1 MPISSDAMIA
11 LRKGLTAAASLLA
24 ERAKQKVTSN
34 AEVPNNI
41 AENMKVGKV
50 ESKGTGALGIT
61 ISIGMKKGEAE
72 AAAAYEFGS
81 GLHGKEGKTY
91 PITPKNAPVLAFGW
105 NPKFTPWGSPKF
117 VGIGRGGKY
126 LFRYVDHPGVEAR
139 PYMKPAI
146 EENKEEM
153 KRLIGEFFTIDVIHK
168 AIHEA
173 WYA

>member
-11 LRKGLTAAASLLA
+11 LRKGLVAAASLLA
-24 ERAKQKVTSN
+24 EKAKAKADSKKVP
-34 AEVPNNI
+34 EVSK
-41 AENMKVGKV
+41 NMKVGKV
-50 ESKGTGALGIT
+50 ETKGSGALGIT
-61 ISIGMKKGEAE
+61 ISIGMKKDEAP

-153 KRLIGEFFTIDVIHK
+153 GKLIGSFFTIDVVHK
-168 AIHEA
+168 AIREA

>member
-11 LRKGLTAAASLLA
+11 LRKGLVAAASLLA
-24 ERAKQKVTSN
+24 EKAKAKADSKKVPKVS
-34 AEVPNNI
+34 EY
-41 AENMKVGKV
+41 MKVGEV
-50 ESKGTGALGIT
+50 ETKGSGALGIT
-61 ISIGMKKGEAE
+61 ISIGMKENEAP

-81 GLHGKEGKTY
+81 GLHGKEGKKY
-91 PITPKNAPVLAFGW
+91 PIVPRKSGGFLVFPKERWPGYAPPPDAPNMFFFSKVM
-105 NPKFTPWGSPKF
+105 
-117 VGIGRGGKY
+117 
-126 LFRYVDHPGVEAR
+126 HPGVEAR

-153 KRLIGEFFTIDVIHK
+153 KRLIGEFFTIDVVHK

>member
-24 ERAKQKVTSN
+24 EKAKAKADSKNVP
-34 AEVPNNI
+34 EVSK
-41 AENMKVGKV
+41 NMKVGKV
-50 ESKGTGALGIT
+50 ETKGTGALGIT
-61 ISIGMKKGEAE
+61 ISIGMKENEAP

-81 GLHGKEGKTY
+81 GLHGKEGKKY
-91 PITPKNAPVLAFGW
+91 PIVPRKSGGFLVFPKERWPGYAPPPDAPNVFFFS
-105 NPKFTPWGSPKF
+105 K
-117 VGIGRGGKY
+117 VM
-126 LFRYVDHPGVEAR
+126 HPGVEAR

-153 KRLIGEFFTIDVIHK
+153 KRLIGEFFTIDVVHK
-168 AIHEA
+168 AIREA

>member
-11 LRKGLTAAASLLA
+11 LRKGLVAAASLLA
-24 ERAKQKVTSN
+24 EKAKAKADSKNVP
-34 AEVPNNI
+34 EVSK
-41 AENMKVGKV
+41 NMKVGKV
-50 ESKGTGALGIT
+50 ETKGSGALGIT

-81 GLHGKEGKTY
+81 GLHGKEGKKY
-91 PITPKNAPVLAFGW
+91 PIVPRKSGGFLVFPKERWPGYAPPPDAPNMFFFSKVM
-105 NPKFTPWGSPKF
+105 
-117 VGIGRGGKY
+117 
-126 LFRYVDHPGVEAR
+126 HPGVEAR

-153 KRLIGEFFTIDVIHK
+153 KRLIGEFFTIDVVHK
-168 AIHEA
+168 AIREA

>member
-11 LRKGLTAAASLLA
+11 LRKGLVAAASLLA
-24 ERAKQKVTSN
+24 EKAKAKADSKKVPKVS
-34 AEVPNNI
+34 EH
-41 AENMKVGKV
+41 MKVGKV
-50 ESKGTGALGIT
+50 ETKGSGALGIT
-61 ISIGMKKGEAE
+61 ISIGMKENEAP

-81 GLHGKEGKTY
+81 GLHGKEGKKY
-91 PITPKNAPVLAFGW
+91 PIVPRKSGGFLVFPKERWPGYAPPPDAPNMFFFSKVM
-105 NPKFTPWGSPKF
+105 
-117 VGIGRGGKY
+117 
-126 LFRYVDHPGVEAR
+126 HPGVEAR

>member
-24 ERAKQKVTSN
+24 EKAKAKADSKNVP
-34 AEVPNNI
+34 EVSK
-41 AENMKVGKV
+41 NMKVGKV
-50 ESKGTGALGIT
+50 ETKGTGALGIT
-61 ISIGMKKGEAE
+61 ISIGMKENEAP

-81 GLHGKEGKTY
+81 GLHGKEGKKY
-91 PITPKNAPVLAFGW
+91 PIVPRKSGGFLVFPKERWPGYAPPPDAPNMFFFSKVM
-105 NPKFTPWGSPKF
+105 
-117 VGIGRGGKY
+117 
-126 LFRYVDHPGVEAR
+126 HPGVEAR

>member
-24 ERAKQKVTSN
+24 EKAKAKADSKNVP
-34 AEVPNNI
+34 EVSK
-41 AENMKVGKV
+41 NMKVGKV
-50 ESKGTGALGIT
+50 ETKGSGALGIT
-61 ISIGMKKGEAE
+61 ISIGMKKDETP

-81 GLHGKEGKTY
+81 GLHGKEGKKY
-91 PITPKNAPVLAFGW
+91 PIVPRKSGGFLVFPKERWPGYAPPPDAPNVFFFS
-105 NPKFTPWGSPKF
+105 K
-117 VGIGRGGKY
+117 VM
-126 LFRYVDHPGVEAR
+126 HPGVEAR

>member
-24 ERAKQKVTSN
+24 EKAKAKADSKNVP
-34 AEVPNNI
+34 EVSK
-41 AENMKVGKV
+41 NMKVGKV
-50 ESKGTGALGIT
+50 ETKGSGALGIT
-61 ISIGMKKGEAE
+61 ISIGMKENEAP

-81 GLHGKEGKTY
+81 GLHGKEGKKY
-91 PITPKNAPVLAFGW
+91 PIVPRKSGGFLVFPKERWPGYAPPPDAPNVFFFS
-105 NPKFTPWGSPKF
+105 K
-117 VGIGRGGKY
+117 VM
-126 LFRYVDHPGVEAR
+126 HPGVEAK

-153 KRLIGEFFTIDVIHK
+153 KRLIGEFFTIDVVHK
-168 AIHEA
+168 AIREA

>member
-24 ERAKQKVTSN
+24 ERAKAKADSQNVPKVS
-34 AEVPNNI
+34 EH
-41 AENMKVGKV
+41 MKVGKV
-50 ESKGTGALGIT
+50 ETKGTGALGIT
-61 ISIGMKKGEAE
+61 ISIGMKKGEAP

-81 GLHGKEGKTY
+81 GLHGKEGVKY
-91 PITPKNAPVLAFGW
+91 AIVPRKSGGVLVFPKESWPGYAPPPDAPNVFFFS
-105 NPKFTPWGSPKF
+105 K
-117 VGIGRGGKY
+117 VM
-126 LFRYVDHPGVEAR
+126 HPGVKAR

-153 KRLIGEFFTIDVIHK
+153 KRLIGEFFTIDVVHK
-168 AIHEA
+168 AIREA